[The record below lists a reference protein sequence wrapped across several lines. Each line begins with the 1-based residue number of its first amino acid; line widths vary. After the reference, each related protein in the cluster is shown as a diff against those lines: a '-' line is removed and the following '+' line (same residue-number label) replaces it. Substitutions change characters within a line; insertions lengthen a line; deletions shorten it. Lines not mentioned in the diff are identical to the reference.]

1 MNDRL
6 FSATTLQTNSSNK
19 RPDSLQKSQKR
30 SIATHVRPAASME
43 AFNSVQPST
52 DFIAIDMKP
61 SYSSSGSPYS
71 SGSRSMHETSRP
83 YPYFPPRRPIQR
95 SLFADKQNP
104 HTPPESMLFGP
115 LLPQFSPNANF
126 HEGTNHTY
134 LPRTNPH
141 HSAKLSPTARATQP
155 QPGNLLSSKAR
166 LSQVQPRPQPLPSP
180 LKSFFD
186 FTVQNLYSGLTHLQ
200 SAWNTALY
208 KERKDKELMRMHF
221 LKMQRERDIA
231 LERARD
237 FELKYASASYSV
249 VEAGKTEKRPRE
261 DDAEGDYNEYSGN
274 IQLPT
279 PPASGTFPSSNTVN
293 RHLLNVSPVETDD
306 WCSLVYP
313 NESSVSPS
321 PPPPPISGRQM
332 FFPTDIHL
340 TSSSPDPPSKPL
352 ESSFKTPV
360 SNLALPSH
368 SSRPSRP
375 SSPTGSDQGSVCSS
389 SSSKRRR
396 LSTDSLSSH
405 SSCVTAFETL
415 QDDSLF
421 EGRAPSRS
429 SRDPSNIDMTRRL
442 SNETNSDDS
451 EGECDMD
458 ISEDDSNS
466 EMDFA
471 RESPTPGLGLVGK
484 KLLFNEE
491 TVEEVRVPSE
501 SLVQGDR
508 TAASFTAVQQ
518 KAITS
523 SFKLDIPRLNL
534 QDLNRMY
541 FNYDGIIYC
550 RACWCAV
557 LLVTL
562 DLSSVLSEFYS
573 SRKPHTRW
581 RCSSPLPLMYARQV
595 DLDVLMNHCTSQHPV
610 AYSDVAGLSLDQ
622 VFRLQKLLKANVPSN
637 ETSTI

>member
-6 FSATTLQTNSSNK
+6 FSATTLQTNVSSK

-30 SIATHVRPAASME
+30 PIAHIHPASSME
-43 AFNSVQPST
+43 AFNFIQPST
-52 DFIAIDMKP
+52 DFIAIDMKH
-61 SYSSSGSPYS
+61 SYSASPNSGSH
-71 SGSRSMHETSRP
+71 SMHETSRP

-104 HTPPESMLFGP
+104 HTPPESVCSDP
-115 LLPQFSPNANF
+115 LLPQVSPIANF
-126 HEGTNHTY
+126 HERTNHTY

-141 HSAKLSPTARATQP
+141 HSAKLSPTARVTQP
-155 QPGNLLSSKAR
+155 QSVNLLSSKAS
-166 LSQVQPRPQPLPSP
+166 LSRVQPRPQPLPSP

-208 KERKDKELMRMHF
+208 KERKDKEIMRTHF

-231 LERARD
+231 LERARNL
-237 FELKYASASYSV
+237 ELKYASASYSV
-249 VEAGKTEKRPRE
+249 VEAGKAEKRPRE
-261 DDAEGDYNEYSGN
+261 DDGEGDHNGCSGN

-293 RHLLNVSPVETDD
+293 RHLWNVSPVETDD

-313 NESSVSPS
+313 NESSASPS
-321 PPPPPISGRQM
+321 PPTPPISGRQM
-332 FFPTDIHL
+332 FFPTAIHL
-340 TSSSPDPPSKPL
+340 SSPSPDPSSKPP
-352 ESSFKTPV
+352 SSSSRPV
-360 SNLALPSH
+360 PNSALPSH

-375 SSPTGSDQGSVCSS
+375 SSPTGSDQGSC
-389 SSSKRRR
+389 
-396 LSTDSLSSH
+396 L
-405 SSCVTAFETL
+405 TAFETF
-415 QDDSLF
+415 QDDLLF
-421 EGRAPSRS
+421 EETAPSRS
-429 SRDPSNIDMTRRL
+429 SRDSSAVDMIQELT
-442 SNETNSDDS
+442 NKTNSDDS

-466 EMDFA
+466 EMDFG
-471 RESPTPGLGLVGK
+471 RESQSPTPSLGLVGK

-491 TVEEVRVPSE
+491 TVEEVRIPSE
-501 SLVQGDR
+501 SLVRVDR
-508 TAASFTAVQQ
+508 TAASFTTVEQ

-534 QDLNRMY
+534 QDLNHMY
-541 FNYDGIIYC
+541 FSYDGIIYC
-550 RACWCAV
+550 RACC
-557 LLVTL
+557 
-562 DLSSVLSEFYS
+562 

-622 VFRLQKLLKANVPSN
+622 VFRLQKLLKANVPSS
-637 ETSTI
+637 ETFTI